1 MYLDQSFK
9 LAGLPDETKIGPV
22 LADEY
27 TIVWIGHATGNAQ
40 IDFKAIKV
48 HNQNWFFLT
57 PGQLFSLKTF
67 QTVGTII
74 TFSEHFALK
83 NGFERGYFRTHPLFH
98 NTSQIPLISPE
109 GMERTNMDIVIK
121 LIAQESKRKDSTSQI
136 IQSYL
141 GALLELSARA
151 FRNAQLAENP
161 KYNQIDERAHELNR
175 LIEEY
180 FSSYHDT
187 RYYASQLELTPKR
200 ANEIFKDVYQ
210 KTITEAIHSRLILEM
225 KRRIGYSAIPINQ
238 IALELGY
245 KDPSYMSR
253 FFKKNENCSPH
264 EFRDECSNSE

>member
-1 MYLDQSFK
+1 MNSHQSFE

-40 IDFKAIKV
+40 IDFNTLKV
-48 HNQNWFFLT
+48 HHQQWFFLT
-57 PGQLFSLKTF
+57 PGQLFNLNTF

-74 TFSEHFALK
+74 TFSELFALK

-98 NTSQIPLISPE
+98 NTTQLPLISPE

-121 LIAQESKRKDSTSQI
+121 LIAQESKRKDSTPQI

-141 GALLELSARA
+141 GALLELSSRA
-151 FRNAQLAENP
+151 FRNAHQENL
-161 KYNQIDERAHELNR
+161 KHRKIDERAIELYR

-187 RYYASQLELTPKR
+187 RFYASQLELTTKR
-200 ANEIFKDVYQ
+200 ANEIFKQAFQ
-210 KTITEAIHSRLILEM
+210 KTITDGVHSRLILEM
-225 KRRIGYSAIPINQ
+225 KRKIGYSMIPINQ
-238 IALELGY
+238 IALELGF

-253 FFKKNENCSPH
+253 FFRKHEKCSPQD
-264 EFRDECSNSE
+264 FREKCSNNE